1 MRVFIAIEFEDRVK
15 RYLKDVQ
22 DIVKTTTYKGNFT
35 HYKNFHLTIKYIGE
49 IYNGEY
55 QELCHCIDDICSTT
69 APFSIKIGDIG
80 FFNKKTTNIVWVG
93 VTRGK
98 EEVMRLHKLT
108 DKETNRSGFQPELRK
123 FRPHVTIG
131 KKVVFNNGHYTNGL
145 PLFIDEIPV
154 AKLTL
159 FQSSRIDGILTYTP
173 LYSKELTG
181 GKNGQYSTGKHEQ
194 NNLFITNHN

>member
-1 MRVFIAIEFEDRVK
+1 MRVFIAIEFEDKVK

-22 DIVKTTTYKGNFT
+22 DIVKTTTYNGNFT
-35 HYKNFHLTIKYIGE
+35 HYKNFHLTVKYIGE

-55 QELCHCIDDICSTT
+55 QELCHCINDICSNT

-98 EEVMRLHKLT
+98 EQVMKLHKLT
-108 DKETNRSGFQPELRK
+108 DRETNKSGFAPELRK

-131 KKVVFNNGHYTNGL
+131 KKIVFSNGAYISRL
-145 PLFIDEIPV
+145 PLFNDEIHV
-154 AKLTL
+154 TKLTL
-159 FQSSRIDGILTYTP
+159 FQSSRIDGVLTYTP
-173 LYSKELTG
+173 LYSQFLTG
-181 GKNGQYSTGKHEQ
+181 ESLIKNEAQDQ
-194 NNLFITNHN
+194 NTVTL